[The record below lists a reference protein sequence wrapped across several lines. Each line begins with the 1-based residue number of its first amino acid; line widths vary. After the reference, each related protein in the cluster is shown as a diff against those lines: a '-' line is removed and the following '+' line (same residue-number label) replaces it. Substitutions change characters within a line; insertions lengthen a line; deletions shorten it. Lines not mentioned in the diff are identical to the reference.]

1 MQIYSRVMTTF
12 CRVRLVIC
20 GVSCRAVSFCN
31 STIFFCLQSGL
42 VSCAVTTSFHSDE
55 KFWLVKVY
63 GFWLVN
69 RYYDFYIIILPFSL
83 LSTLWYSRRFFD
95 IIVSICRPPIYVR
108 HKVYVSEVRGV
119 KKKNSTS
126 GMLWELIWSLGWLQ
140 ILQFVWSF
148 KNKGLVNIRLPAEVS
163 IHFVFQRSGL
173 HCLNLR

>member
-1 MQIYSRVMTTF
+1 MQLYSWVMTTF

-69 RYYDFYIIILPFSL
+69 RYYNFYIIVRPFLL
-83 LSTLWYSRRFFD
+83 LSTLWYFRRVFD

-108 HKVYVSEVRGV
+108 HKVCVSEVRGV
-119 KKKNSTS
+119 KWRKFYLWYVMRAYLESWLAPNSA
-126 GMLWELIWSLGWLQ
+126 
-140 ILQFVWSF
+140 
-148 KNKGLVNIRLPAEVS
+148 IRLV
-163 IHFVFQRSGL
+163 L
-173 HCLNLR
+173 

>member
-1 MQIYSRVMTTF
+1 MTTF

-69 RYYDFYIIILPFSL
+69 RYYNFYIIIRPFSL
-83 LSTLWYSRRFFD
+83 LSTLWYFRRVFD
-95 IIVSICRPPIYVR
+95 IIVSICRLPIYVR
-108 HKVYVSEVRGV
+108 HSQRCKV
-119 KKKNSTS
+119 KKILPLVCYENLFGVLAGSKFCNSSGPLRIKDLLIYVYQLKFIYILFSNVVACIVWVYGKN
-126 GMLWELIWSLGWLQ
+126 
-140 ILQFVWSF
+140 F
-148 KNKGLVNIRLPAEVS
+148 
-163 IHFVFQRSGL
+163 
-173 HCLNLR
+173 